1 MPVALVID
9 DNRDNADSLCKMLE
23 FLGVEVQVAY
33 GSRTAILNLKKR
45 IPDIIFLDIT
55 LPGVDGFEVMAYLRR
70 EPDLRYVPVVV
81 VTADDQQ
88 ETAQKARR
96 TGALLVMVKPVELG
110 SLEQVLERVG
120 VFSGGLAASKT
131 HKTMSLFPYPELT
144 LN

>member
-110 SLEQVLERVG
+110 SLEQVLERVN
-120 VFSGGLAASKT
+120 
-131 HKTMSLFPYPELT
+131 